1 MLIRLKIPLIVLAV
15 LAVVAAGSAYW
26 TAARKGERCAFDG
39 AFVRPTAAVRLT
51 TMEGTVA
58 VFDSIE
64 CAQRWAQNRQPRIRS
79 LTVPDAV
86 SGQPIDAS
94 AAVYGKGPASGRI
107 RSFAREEDLEQ
118 YLRWS
123 KGKAVAN
130 PFDTASERMAPPP

>member
-1 MLIRLKIPLIVLAV
+1 MSSRFKIPLILLAV

-39 AFVRPTAAVRLT
+39 TVVRPTAAVRLIT
-51 TMEGTVA
+51 AEGTVA

-64 CAQRWAQNRQPRIRS
+64 CAQRWARNRQPKIRS

-118 YLRWS
+118 FLRWS

-130 PFDTASERMAPPP
+130 PFDTHMEREASP